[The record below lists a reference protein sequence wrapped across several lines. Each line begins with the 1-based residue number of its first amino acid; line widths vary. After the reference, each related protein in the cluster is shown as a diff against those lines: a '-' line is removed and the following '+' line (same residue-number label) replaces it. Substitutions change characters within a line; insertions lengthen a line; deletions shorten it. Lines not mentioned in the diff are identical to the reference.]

1 MTDVGHKSQR
11 RSFFANILGPKVFV
25 YCKRYCYIY
34 LRKRFLSIELLLLVM
49 GRRNDLTGSSHSV
62 TEHQEVTDNDRG
74 GFFHRFFTALSRFL
88 FSKQSKVAV
97 ENETNEEI
105 QVQPEPVR
113 IESQQ
118 EFASRVLRELKNAE
132 MITQ

>member
-1 MTDVGHKSQR
+1 M
-11 RSFFANILGPKVFV
+11 
-25 YCKRYCYIY
+25 
-34 LRKRFLSIELLLLVM
+34 M

-62 TEHQEVTDNDRG
+62 TEQQQVAGNDSG
-74 GFFHRFFTALSRFL
+74 GFFHRFFSVLSRFL
-88 FSKQSKVAV
+88 LSKQSKVVV
-97 ENETNEEI
+97 ESEI
-105 QVQPEPVR
+105 NTAILVQPEPVR

>member
-1 MTDVGHKSQR
+1 M
-11 RSFFANILGPKVFV
+11 
-25 YCKRYCYIY
+25 
-34 LRKRFLSIELLLLVM
+34 SIELLLLVM